1 MCVIRRTFHQINNIL
16 LIYQVKISNLYARC
30 IEHKRLKLQKIT
42 QFIVDKNDT
51 FLNRK
56 LK

>member
-1 MCVIRRTFHQINNIL
+1 MCVIRRTYDQINHIL

-30 IEHKRLKLQKIT
+30 IEHKLLKLQKLT

-51 FLNRK
+51 FLKRK